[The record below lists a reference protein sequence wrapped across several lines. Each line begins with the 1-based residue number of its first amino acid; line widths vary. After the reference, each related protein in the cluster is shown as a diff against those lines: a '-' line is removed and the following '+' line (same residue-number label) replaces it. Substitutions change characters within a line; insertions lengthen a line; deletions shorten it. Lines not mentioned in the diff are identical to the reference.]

1 MTSYDSNFGAYVRDV
16 STGSTLEFSVEGF
29 SIKSRVDLSNFA
41 SQLQLYIGLVLR
53 GCENNLLCYFSD
65 KLWYLHKRRGNI
77 LMGWEMDYNEVTSES
92 GKLQHTQHVQRNILK
107 SRPIST
113 SKTRKAMVRGTKN

>member
-1 MTSYDSNFGAYVRDV
+1 MFQLVV
-16 STGSTLEFSVEGF
+16 STLGFSVEGF

-53 GCENNLLCYFSD
+53 GCENNLLFYFSD

-77 LMGWEMDYNEVTSES
+77 LMGWEMDNNEVTSES

-107 SRPIST
+107 SRPISK
-113 SKTRKAMVRGTKN
+113 SKTRKAMVRGTKKLKL